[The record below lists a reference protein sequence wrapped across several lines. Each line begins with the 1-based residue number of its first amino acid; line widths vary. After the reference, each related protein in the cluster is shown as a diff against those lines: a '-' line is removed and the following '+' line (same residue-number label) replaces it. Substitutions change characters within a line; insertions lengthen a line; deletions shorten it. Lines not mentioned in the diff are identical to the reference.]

1 MIATFDGASPCL
13 APFREAA
20 AAFQRESW
28 PVILASAGDVAQRIF
43 GMALD
48 RLRVTADEQSW
59 WVTVGTTTR
68 FTPEIVG

>member
-28 PVILASAGDVAQRIF
+28 PVILASAGMSHSASS
-43 GMALD
+43 GWPS
-48 RLRVTADEQSW
+48 T
-59 WVTVGTTTR
+59 G
-68 FTPEIVG
+68 